1 MNRLHLLIVTLLAL
15 PFVFTTPA
23 EAQYAGRDPSE
34 CALMS
39 TAEVEVVPYE
49 IQPRD
54 RCTRIAQR
62 HFGDRQRYDLI
73 HEYNPDLGPTPHRFR
88 PGTYICLPRR
98 ATDSDAAAAQIT
110 ALRRNVRRRRGEQ
123 ANWTDA
129 ALGQELDRGTHVNTL
144 ENAYAEL
151 TFADRTI
158 ITLRND
164 TLVVV
169 YGSAGNSQ
177 RRSGTEAVLE
187 RGSLRTRLSGLRGG
201 QRFSVRTPSSTV
213 ALGEGGSVT
222 SVDESATTRVSNHTG
237 SAAQVSGRS
246 GSPVS
251 VPAGMGSE
259 VRRNRRPSP
268 PRPLPAAPIWLEQ
281 PSRFMGTPNYTRIA
295 GGWSPVEVARV
306 YQVEAVR
313 VDGDNEQL
321 VARVEV
327 PNSVSRFEMHRLP
340 PGDYRVRVSTI
351 DDAFFESVPSEPWEI
366 RVDVVGVAVEGES
379 IDATFD
385 AGDPSIEVAETADVP
400 LGGRLVFPD
409 GVRCGV
415 GDERASELTLTTVG
429 PLALQCDTDGGVS
442 VAVMRV
448 VGSQMRSDTAVLTRG
463 AVQEVQIQTTS
474 SDERD
479 SAEFVGAGLEVVDV
493 EQNDDGYLVRVRA
506 DPDAPSPATLSWMDG
521 GDALAQMSFELAAP
535 DDVVVIEDD
544 VEEPVV
550 LVPQAPWTQV
560 VGTLGV
566 PDHGGLRDTSRDGV
580 YGWLGA
586 TVEAASDVRVRGTVG
601 VHAALFS
608 RQLQLEVTAAYDFVG
623 PTLPTRGSGDV
634 SATLGYRANLESFDF
649 VVDMQAF
656 FPSGPDGI
664 GSIRLI
670 PSAHFGLTVADRVRL
685 RMRQGASI
693 QTRDTD
699 TLTSWIS
706 AYGVESRIVAGLN
719 AGLEFDVTYGEER
732 STRLTIPSLSLAV
745 SYEFEPVMINAAF
758 RVPLTEDGQALLGDY
773 AFLLSVEAGTW
784 GN

>member
-1 MNRLHLLIVTLLAL
+1 
-15 PFVFTTPA
+15 
-23 EAQYAGRDPSE
+23 
-34 CALMS
+34 MS

-62 HFGDRQRYDLI
+62 QFGDRQRYDLI

-88 PGTYICLPRR
+88 PGTFICLPRR
-98 ATDSDAAAAQIT
+98 ATESDAAAAQIT
-110 ALRRNVRRRRGEQ
+110 ALRRDVRRRQGER

-129 ALGQELDRGTHVNTL
+129 ALGQDLDRGTHVNTL
-144 ENAYAEL
+144 ANAYAEL

-187 RGSLRTRLSGLRGG
+187 RGSLRTRLSGLREGE
-201 QRFSVRTPSSTV
+201 RFSVETPSSTV

-237 SAAQVSGRS
+237 AAAEVRGSSGGR
-246 GSPVS
+246 VS

-259 VRRNRRPSP
+259 VQRNRRPTP
-268 PRPLPAAPIWLEQ
+268 PRPLPAAPTWLEQ
-281 PSRFMGTPNYTRIA
+281 PSRFVGTPTYTRVA
-295 GGWSPVEVARV
+295 GGWSPVEAARV

-313 VDGDNEQL
+313 VEGDNEQL

-327 PNSVSRFEMHRLP
+327 PSSVSRFEMHRLP

-351 DDAFFESVPSEPWEI
+351 DASSFESVPSESWEI
-366 RVDVVGVAVEGES
+366 RVDVIGVAPEGQS
-379 IDATFD
+379 VDASFD
-385 AGDPSIEVAETADVP
+385 AGDPSVEVADAAEVP
-400 LGGRLVFPD
+400 LGARLVFPD

-415 GDERASELTLTTVG
+415 GDERNSELTLSTVG
-429 PLALQCDTDGGVS
+429 DLALECDTAGGAS
-442 VAVMRV
+442 VVTMRV
-448 VGSQMRSDTAVLTRG
+448 IGSQMQSDTTSLTRG
-463 AVQEVQIQTTS
+463 DIQEVQVRTAS
-474 SDERD
+474 SVAGA
-479 SAEFVGAGLEVVDV
+479 SAQFEGEGLEVVDV
-493 EQNDDGYLVRVRA
+493 EQNDDGYLVQVRA
-506 DPDAPSPATLSWMDG
+506 LEDAPSPATLSWVDG
-521 GDALAQMSFELAAP
+521 DSALAQVSFELLAADEVPVEAVPEPEIVVP
-535 DDVVVIEDD
+535 D
-544 VEEPVV
+544 
-550 LVPQAPWTQV
+550 APWTQV
-560 VGTLGV
+560 IGTMGL

-586 TVEAASDVRVRGTVG
+586 TVEAASDVRVRGSIG
-601 VHAALFS
+601 AHAALFS
-608 RQLQLEVTAAYDFVG
+608 RQLQLEASAAYDFAG
-623 PTLPTRGSGDV
+623 PTLATRGSGDV
-634 SATLGYRANLESFDF
+634 AASVGYRPNLDSFDF
-649 VVDMQAF
+649 VLDMGAL

-664 GSIRLI
+664 GSVRLI
-670 PSAHFGLTVADRVRL
+670 PSAHIGVTIADRVRL

-693 QTRDTD
+693 RTRDAD

-706 AYGVESRIVAGLN
+706 AYGVESRIVEGLN
-719 AGLEFDVTYGEER
+719 AGLEFDLTYGERRAER
-732 STRLTIPSLSLAV
+732 LVIPSLSLAV

-758 RVPLTEDGQALLGDY
+758 RVPLSEDGQTLLGDY

>member
-1 MNRLHLLIVTLLAL
+1 MNRLHLLILSLLAL
-15 PFVFTTPA
+15 SFAQTTNA

-62 HFGDRQRYDLI
+62 QFGDRQRYDLI

-88 PGTYICLPRR
+88 PGTFICLPRR
-98 ATDSDAAAAQIT
+98 ATESDAAAAQIT
-110 ALRRNVRRRRGEQ
+110 ALRRDVRRRQGER

-129 ALGQELDRGTHVNTL
+129 ALGQDLDRGTHVNTL
-144 ENAYAEL
+144 ANAYAEL

-187 RGSLRTRLSGLRGG
+187 RGSLRTRLSGLREGE
-201 QRFSVRTPSSTV
+201 RFSVETPSSTV

-237 SAAQVSGRS
+237 AAAEVRGSSGGR
-246 GSPVS
+246 VS

-259 VRRNRRPSP
+259 VRRNRRPTP
-268 PRPLPAAPIWLEQ
+268 PRPLPAAPTWLEQ
-281 PSRFMGTPNYTRIA
+281 PSRFVGTPTYTRVA
-295 GGWSPVEVARV
+295 GGWSPVEAARV

-313 VDGDNEQL
+313 VEGDNEQL

-327 PNSVSRFEMHRLP
+327 PSSVSRFEMHRLP

-351 DDAFFESVPSEPWEI
+351 DAGSFESVPSESWEI
-366 RVDVVGVAVEGES
+366 RVDVIGVAPEGQNV
-379 IDATFD
+379 DASFD
-385 AGDPSIEVAETADVP
+385 AGDPSVEVADAAEVP
-400 LGGRLVFPD
+400 LGARLVFPD

-415 GDERASELTLTTVG
+415 GDERNSELTLTSVG
-429 PLALQCDTDGGVS
+429 ELALECDTAGGAS
-442 VAVMRV
+442 VVTMRV
-448 VGSQMRSDTAVLTRG
+448 IGSQMQSDTTSLTRG
-463 AVQEVQIQTTS
+463 DIQEVQVQTAS
-474 SDERD
+474 SDASG
-479 SAEFVGAGLEVVDV
+479 SAQFEGEGLEVVDV

-506 DPDAPSPATLSWMDG
+506 LEDAPSPATLSWVDG
-521 GDALAQMSFELAAP
+521 GNALAQVSFELLAADEVP
-535 DDVVVIEDD
+535 VVVETP
-544 VEEPVV
+544 EPEVV
-550 LVPQAPWTQV
+550 VPDAPWTQV
-560 VGTLGV
+560 IGTMGL

-586 TVEAASDVRVRGTVG
+586 TVEAASDVRVRGSVG
-601 VHAALFS
+601 AHAALFS
-608 RQLQLEVTAAYDFVG
+608 RQLQLEASAAYDFAR
-623 PTLPTRGSGDV
+623 PTLATRGSGDV
-634 SATLGYRANLESFDF
+634 AASIGYRPNFDSFDF
-649 VVDMQAF
+649 VLDMGAL

-664 GSIRLI
+664 GSVRLI
-670 PSAHFGLTVADRVRL
+670 PSAHFGVTIADRVRL

-693 QTRDTD
+693 RTRDTD

-706 AYGVESRIVAGLN
+706 AYGVESRIVEGLN
-719 AGLEFDVTYGEER
+719 AGLEFDLTYGEQR
-732 STRLTIPSLSLAV
+732 ADRLVIPSLSLAV

-758 RVPLTEDGQALLGDY
+758 RVPLSEDGQALLGDY